1 MKYLLASTLSTMEEP
16 RPSLFGT
23 SGIRGVVNADLD
35 PMLAMRIGAAIASVL
50 KSGTLAVGR
59 DTRTS
64 GSMLS
69 ASLTA
74 GALAGGLEVVDL
86 GVLPTP
92 VLAYLTKSLDAASG
106 VMVTAS
112 HNPPEFN
119 GLKLFDQDGKAY
131 DEALQNRIEQA
142 YSRNEHVYVNW
153 NQLKGASSTDLSHRY
168 VEMILHGVRLDRNWN
183 IAVDVGSGAAYRIA
197 FELLRSLG
205 CRVVSL
211 NAQPDGFFPG
221 RSPEPTF
228 QSLATLM
235 ATVRSMRCD
244 IGIAFDGDADRVS
257 FVDSSGRYVEGDVAL
272 AAFASY
278 ETRRKGGGDVALP
291 VDASLAVQEAVEKNA
306 GRVLWTKV
314 GDASVAETLVRSR
327 GIFGGEPCGAW
338 IHPDFH
344 LCADGILSAV
354 LVLKAIEERNVTS
367 DEFFSGI
374 ATYPMKRG
382 KLPCENPMKT
392 KVMRLVASELPKV
405 LGEKFEVTELD
416 GIRIQVPS
424 GWLLV
429 RPSGTEPVIR
439 LTAEARSEQQAEY
452 LFKTSYD
459 LCRDKIKEC
468 QT

>member
-1 MKYLLASTLSTMEEP
+1 MEGSRP
-16 RPSLFGT
+16 RLFGT
-23 SGIRGVVNADLD
+23 SGIRGVVNADLG
-35 PMLAMRIGAAIASVL
+35 PMLAMRIGVAIASIL
-50 KSGTLAVGR
+50 KGGTLAVAR

-64 GSMLS
+64 GRMLC

-74 GALAGGLEVVDL
+74 GALAGGLEVVHL

-92 VLAYLTKSLDAASG
+92 ALAYLTKSLGAVSG
-106 VMVTAS
+106 VMITAS

-119 GLKLFDQDGKAY
+119 GLKLFDRKGRAY
-131 DEALQNRIEQA
+131 DEALQNEIEQA
-142 YSRNEHVYVNW
+142 YSCNEQAYVSW
-153 NQLKGASSTDLSHRY
+153 NQLKETSSADLSYRY
-168 VEMILHGVRLDRNWN
+168 VEMILRGVCLHRNWN
-183 IAVDVGSGAAYRIA
+183 IGVDVGSGAAHRVA
-197 FELLRSLG
+197 FEVLESLG

-221 RSPEPTF
+221 RSPEPTL

-235 ATVRSMRCD
+235 AAVRSTKCD

-257 FVDSSGRYVEGDVAL
+257 FVDGSGRYLEGDVAL
-272 AAFASY
+272 AAFASH
-278 ETRRKGGGDVALP
+278 ETRRKGGGNVALP
-291 VDASLAVQEAVEKNA
+291 VDASLVVQEAVEKN
-306 GRVLWTKV
+306 GGKVLWTKV
-314 GDASVAETLVRSR
+314 GDASVAETLVRSG

-344 LCADGILSAV
+344 LCPDGILSAV
-354 LVLKAIEERNVTS
+354 LALKAIEEENVS
-367 DEFFSGI
+367 SEEFFAGI

-382 KLPCENPMKT
+382 KIPCQNQMKVR
-392 KVMRLVASELPKV
+392 VMQQVAAELPKA
-405 LGEKFEVTELD
+405 LGERFEVTELD

-429 RPSGTEPVIR
+429 RPSGTEPAIR
-439 LTAEARSEQQAEY
+439 LTVEARSEEQAEY